1 MQVPQKLKIPEES
14 IDISLSSS
22 FLDITLQAKGTIAKI
37 NKWDYIKLESSCTTK
52 ETMRKVKRPLIEW
65 EKIFANGI

>member
-1 MQVPQKLKIPEES
+1 MLDLKIKNPRRKHRHF
-14 IDISLSSS
+14 SSS
-22 FLDITLQAKGTIAKI
+22 FLDITLQAKGTIARI

-52 ETMRKVKRPLIEW
+52 ETMRKMKTPLIEW